1 MDAQILYNQAQ
12 RRASIIYSYFQ
23 EWINCCILRVLKR
36 TYERCAYNIIVSNGN
51 EKIEIKLRDI
61 SFEAKLRRAGIE
73 LETGPLKRYG
83 KNAYRRDIPRVSLLR
98 WCFTFE
104 QEVVVRGGAPMA
116 ISSERGGLLSVKVDL
131 SNDRGNGKVQM
142 AQPAQSPK
150 PAGAKIRLDSKIM
163 AEARNDYEK
172 TQDIFEDFLSND

>member
-1 MDAQILYNQAQ
+1 MDAEILYNQAQ
-12 RRASIIYSYFQ
+12 RRASIIYSYVQ
-23 EWINCCILRVLKR
+23 EWINCCILRVLKK

-73 LETGPLKRYG
+73 LDTGPLRRYG

-104 QEVVVRGGAPMA
+104 QEVVVRGGASMA
-116 ISSERGGLLSVKVDL
+116 ISSERGRLLSVKVDL
-131 SNDRGNGKVQM
+131 DSNNRGNGNGQM
-142 AQPAQSPK
+142 TQPK
-150 PAGAKIRLDSKIM
+150 PKDGKIRFDSKIM
-163 AEARNDYEK
+163 AEARKDYEK
-172 TQDIFEDFLSND
+172 TQDIFEDFLLND